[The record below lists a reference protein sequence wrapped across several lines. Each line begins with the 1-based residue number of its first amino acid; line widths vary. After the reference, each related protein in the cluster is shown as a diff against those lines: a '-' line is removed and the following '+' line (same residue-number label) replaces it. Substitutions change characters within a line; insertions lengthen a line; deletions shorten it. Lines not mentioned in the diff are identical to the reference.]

1 VLVASAVGFALAAR
15 AERSQEAEA
24 SRVSSVKPRWLL
36 VVAAVAVVLTL
47 LDAREAR
54 HQHDEARAGLVAA
67 ATLAVA
73 HLLASGLAV
82 VAFRERE

>member
-1 VLVASAVGFALAAR
+1 
-15 AERSQEAEA
+15 
-24 SRVSSVKPRWLL
+24 